1 MAFRCVMIEN
11 PAYISVKNNQLLIR
25 TEQEHSLP
33 IEDIS
38 ALLLENRQITITTTA
53 LSRLGQCG
61 CAVFTCDESHMPCA
75 VLEPFMQ
82 HSRALQMIQRQLSM
96 TEPLKKRLWQSVVQ
110 KKIINQAKVLSIAG
124 KAEEAKRIAA
134 MAERVRSGDTDN
146 VEATAAQTYFPDL
159 FGTEFTRADETGIN
173 AGLNYGYAI
182 LRGCIARMLAVY
194 GFLPAIGIHHRSTLN
209 AFNLADDLIEAYRP
223 LIDLLVFSGICE
235 EDTLTPDKKRY
246 LFNCLNLNILIN
258 GKNQNVSY
266 AIEQTVQSLSRSLS
280 EGSLKLAL
288 PDLVELQQH
297 RYE

>member
-1 MAFRCVMIEN
+1 M
-11 PAYISVKNNQLLIR
+11 
-25 TEQEHSLP
+25 
-33 IEDIS
+33 
-38 ALLLENRQITITTTA
+38 
-53 LSRLGQCG
+53 
-61 CAVFTCDESHMPCA
+61 
-75 VLEPFMQ
+75 
-82 HSRALQMIQRQLSM
+82 
-96 TEPLKKRLWQSVVQ
+96 
-110 KKIINQAKVLSIAG
+110 LSIAG